1 MHRLAARLF
10 LNDGKFEIQE
20 GKLETPTGIY
30 QVSGTA
36 SLTRVLNLKLT
47 REGGPGFNIT
57 GTLMEP
63 HVSPILTPETRA
75 ALKGEKSQAEPNQ
88 VPDP

>member
-1 MHRLAARLF
+1 MRRFAAHLS
-10 LNDGKFEIQE
+10 LQDGKFEIQE
-20 GKLETPTGIY
+20 GKLETPAGIY

-36 SLTRVLNLKLT
+36 SLTRILNLKLT
-47 REGGPGFNIT
+47 HEGGPGFNIT

-75 ALKGEKSQAEPNQ
+75 ALKP
-88 VPDP
+88 